1 MVDFTPTERT
11 QLILQSIRRF
21 VANVVRPKEEEIE
34 EYLTDNRKYLD
45 QDGKLHP
52 VVMEA
57 RKEIH
62 RKSAEAGF
70 YALHLPEEVGGG
82 GFARSEML
90 FVEEEVYSHGV
101 GLNPAI
107 LGWRDGPT
115 PRLMFCAPELR
126 PTFVEPL
133 VQGLKLSFHGV
144 TEPDTG
150 SDMMSL
156 KTTAVRDGDD
166 WILNGHK
173 AFTTN
178 AFYAD
183 IANVLAVTDPGKGRN
198 SFTYFQFNT
207 TDYEGKGFRRG
218 RLYQTIMDDGYTGEV
233 YLDNLRLPRDA
244 MLGEVGQGF
253 NIFLSSINWTRISRG
268 GMCSGWSKYLIDH
281 TIERAKSRYLYG
293 KPLGS
298 LQAIQWMISDMYMDW
313 YAARALSLHATAEI
327 DAMGN
332 WFSMPKP
339 PEFIRLIAM
348 IKVANDEAFY
358 RIADRAVQVH
368 GGAGVLKDSP
378 INKLFRIARNL
389 RIPGGTDEVQRAT
402 IAQSFGFREP

>member
-1 MVDFTPTERT
+1 MVDFTPTERA
-11 QLILQSIRRF
+11 QLTLQGIRKF
-21 VANVVRPKEEEIE
+21 VADIVRPKEEEIAE
-34 EYLTDNRKYLD
+34 HLTDSRKYLD

-52 VVMEA
+52 VVIEA
-57 RKEIH
+57 RREIH

-70 YALHLPEEVGGG
+70 YALHLPAEVGGG
-82 GFARSEML
+82 GFSRSEML

-115 PRLMFCAPELR
+115 PRVVFCAPELR

-133 VQGLKLSFHGV
+133 IKGLKLSFHGV
-144 TEPDTG
+144 TEPDAG
-150 SDMMSL
+150 SDLMNL
-156 KTTAVRDGDD
+156 KTTAVRDSDG
-166 WILNGHK
+166 WLLNGHK
-173 AFTTN
+173 AFITN
-178 AFYAD
+178 VFAAD
-183 IANVLAVTDPGKGRN
+183 IANVLAVTDPGKGRH

-207 TDYEGKGFRRG
+207 ADYAGRGFRCG

-233 YLDNLRLPRDA
+233 YLDDLRLPQDA
-244 MLGEVGQGF
+244 VLGEVGQGF
-253 NIFLSSINWTRISRG
+253 DIFLSSINWTRISRG
-268 GMCSGWSKYLIDH
+268 GMCSGWSKYLIDR

-293 KPLGS
+293 KPLGN
-298 LQAIQWMISDMYMDW
+298 LQAIQGMISDMYVDW
-313 YAARALSLHATAEI
+313 YAARALSLHACAEI
-327 DAMGN
+327 DTMGD

-368 GGAGVLKDSP
+368 GGTGVLKDTS

-402 IAQSFGFREP
+402 IARSFGLR